1 MKQLTLLAALLSVL
15 LSVHATAQN
24 HPVFGNAPQTTR
36 LPNGLTVVS
45 VQWNTP
51 GIVAY
56 YTLVRVGSRDEVE
69 AGHSGF
75 AHLFEHMMFRGTRTM
90 PNREYDQRILSFG
103 ADNNAFTTR
112 DYTLYTTTAPSTVLG
127 ELMQVESDRF
137 RNLYYDESV
146 FRTET
151 GAVQGEYAKAVSNP
165 GMAMW
170 EALSEIS
177 FPRHTYGHT
186 TLGYLRDICRMPTR
200 FDYSRRFFRR
210 FYTPDNSTLIVVG
223 DVDHDE
229 LVRLA
234 RQHYGRWRGRRAR
247 VRIPTQQAP
256 EGGRRHIPWDGA
268 APPQMYMGYRTP
280 AFDGGHARGARRAAA
295 LRETA
300 ALEVVKGLVFAESAP
315 LYQKLVVQ
323 DRALLRMGASDGMF
337 TRDPGL
343 FIVSAT
349 LTPPSRDFDAV
360 VGSIQEAVAAVANG
374 TIDAERF
381 DAVRSHQRYSLLA
394 GLQTP
399 TDVAGLLGK
408 IVAVGGNVGAL
419 DEYLEALAA
428 VTPEDVARA
437 ARTYLIEDR
446 RYVVTLAPRVDA
458 DGPAPEPGNPCE
470 RALGLVED

>member
-1 MKQLTLLAALLSVL
+1 MKRLALLLAVL
-15 LSVHATAQN
+15 AAPAAAQS
-24 HPVFGNAPQTTR
+24 HPVFGHAPQTTR
-36 LPNGLTVVS
+36 LPNGLNVVS
-45 VQWNTP
+45 VRWNTP

-56 YTLVRVGSRDEVE
+56 YTLVRVGSRDEIE
-69 AGHSGF
+69 EGHSGF

-90 PNREYDQRILSFG
+90 PNREYDRRILSFG
-103 ADNNAFTTR
+103 ADNNAYTTR
-112 DYTLYTTTAPSTVLG
+112 DFTLYTTTAPSTVLD

-137 RNLYYDESV
+137 RNLYYDEGA

-186 TLGYLRDICRMPTR
+186 TLGYLADICRMPTR

-210 FYTPDNSTLIVVG
+210 FYTPDNTTLIVAG

-234 RQHYGRWRGRRAR
+234 RRHYGSWRGRRAR
-247 VRIPTQQAP
+247 VRVPTAQEP

-268 APPQMYMGYRTP
+268 APPQMYIGYRSP
-280 AFDGGHARGARRAAA
+280 AFDGGHARGARREAA

-300 ALEVVKGLVFAESAP
+300 ALEVVKGLAFSESSP
-315 LYQKLVVQ
+315 LYQRLVVR
-323 DRALLRMGASDGMF
+323 DRTLLRMSGNDGSF

-343 FIVSAT
+343 FIVSAV
-349 LTPPSRDFDAV
+349 LAPPARDFDAALSAV
-360 VGSIQEAVAAVANG
+360 QEELEQIAGGDVNEA
-374 TIDAERF
+374 RF
-381 DAVRSHQRYSLLA
+381 DAVRSHLRYNLLA
-394 GLQTP
+394 QLRTP
-399 TDVAGLLGK
+399 NDVADVLGRA
-408 IVAVGGNVGAL
+408 VAVGGNVGAL
-419 DEYLEALAA
+419 DEYLQALAA
-428 VTPEDVARA
+428 VTREDVARV
-437 ARTYLIEDR
+437 ARSYLVPGR
-446 RYVVTLAPRVDA
+446 RYVVTLAPRVES

-470 RALGLVED
+470 RALGLVEE